1 MKTDGYV
8 AITVTIILSL
18 LMLILAGTLGMS
30 ALLTRFETVDFS
42 NKKSS
47 YFMARSCLD
56 HALLKL
62 AVNGSYAGNEN
73 LNINS
78 YQCSILPIETLGPDK
93 IIKARSQIM
102 GATTNLKLTVNS
114 SSLATITLEEAVK
127 F

>member
-1 MKTDGYV
+1 MKTNGYI

-18 LMLILAGTLGMS
+18 LMLILASTLGMS

-47 YFMARSCLD
+47 YFMAKSCLD
-56 HALLKL
+56 YALLKL
-62 AVNGSYAGNEN
+62 AGNGNYAGNES

-78 YQCSILPIETLGPDK
+78 YQCSILPVETSGSDK
-93 IIKARSQIM
+93 IIKVRSKIM

>member
-1 MKTDGYV
+1 MKINGYI

-30 ALLTRFETVDFS
+30 ALLTRFETMDFS

-47 YFMARSCLD
+47 YFMAKSCLD

-62 AVNGSYAGNEN
+62 AENGNYAGNEN
-73 LNINS
+73 LDINS
-78 YQCSILPIETLGPDK
+78 YQCSILPIETSGPDK
-93 IIKARSQIM
+93 IIKVRSKIM

-114 SSLATITLEEAVK
+114 LSLATITLEEAVK

>member
-1 MKTDGYV
+1 MKTNGYI

-78 YQCSILPIETLGPDK
+78 YQCSILPIETSGPDK

-114 SSLATITLEEAVK
+114 SSLATIALEETVK